1 MNDYTGML
9 EAGMEGASRRQD
21 AIANN
26 IANADT
32 PGYKRE
38 DVEFKGVLAEK
49 AGSDA
54 GDRGGLRRTNPRHL
68 PGRRGKLSG
77 SNFVHFREEGTSL
90 RHDENNVDIEREMAE
105 MAKNELYFNTVAQQL
120 DAKFNNL
127 QTVMD
132 RSG

>member
-1 MNDYTGML
+1 MDDYIGML
-9 EAGMEGASRRQD
+9 EAGMEGASRRQE
-21 AIANN
+21 ALTNN
-26 IANADT
+26 IANVDT

-38 DVEFKGVLAEK
+38 DVEFKGMLAEK
-49 AGSDA
+49 AGSDNI
-54 GDRGGLRRTNPRHL
+54 GGESLQRTNPRHL
-68 PGRRGKLSG
+68 SGRRGDTAG
-77 SNFVHFREEGTSL
+77 DNFAHFREEGTSL

-127 QTVMD
+127 QTIMD